1 VEVGAGSIAYAV
13 AAVEYNL
20 HDIVGNL
27 RNNRLLG
34 AAPTPNDPRSEG
46 YPLKRVEGQP
56 NLHNDNPRLIGEAI
70 TWRCVPNVSA
80 AQPSSPIKGTP
91 LYAATN
97 APSARVVQPTWTMSV
112 RIAEGSW

>member
-27 RNNRLLG
+27 RII
-34 AAPTPNDPRSEG
+34 AFWAPPRHPMTHGSEG

-56 NLHNDNPRLIGEAI
+56 NLHNDNPRLIGGAI